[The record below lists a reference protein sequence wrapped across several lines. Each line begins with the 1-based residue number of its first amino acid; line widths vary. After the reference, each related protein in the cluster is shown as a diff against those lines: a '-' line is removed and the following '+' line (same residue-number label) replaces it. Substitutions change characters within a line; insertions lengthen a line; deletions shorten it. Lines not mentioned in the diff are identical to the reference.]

1 MPCGAI
7 GVFMSQQA
15 SGMLRSVDL
24 CQVQAEQPGVAEHAA
39 QHATLLFCRLCPTA
53 VSAFAIP
60 RCMISNP
67 SHAILVAQAISSAS
81 TKARTVG
88 RTSALLCKIA
98 IAASSRHRETLV
110 SSTWWTYRTFPTG
123 EWPPPKLRVDILP
136 LNNVSAFE
144 PLRSFRGESDPVSRV
159 SKRTQRFRCRK
170 VIQRQVVTF
179 LAAWSGPYQKIM
191 TDGEVASDEQLAQ
204 LRESEFGSRAP
215 TSQFRTVERV

>member
-1 MPCGAI
+1 MKPSGGRRAGGVNGVGAGVNGGVRTPEVTLPFVPCGAI

-88 RTSALLCKIA
+88 RTSVLLCKIGIIVKLLPGSWVFA
-98 IAASSRHRETLV
+98 IAASSRK
-110 SSTWWTYRTFPTG
+110 
-123 EWPPPKLRVDILP
+123 PK
-136 LNNVSAFE
+136 
-144 PLRSFRGESDPVSRV
+144 
-159 SKRTQRFRCRK
+159 
-170 VIQRQVVTF
+170 
-179 LAAWSGPYQKIM
+179 
-191 TDGEVASDEQLAQ
+191 
-204 LRESEFGSRAP
+204 
-215 TSQFRTVERV
+215 